1 MKELIYKKQHED
13 FKMEV
18 FKDTDIDEL
27 TDNAYEIIGTN
38 LITHSSDSV
47 TTNTPQGA
55 IALVNNV
62 ILELEHSSRRTQNN

>member
-1 MKELIYKKQHED
+1 MKTLIYEKQHED
-13 FKMEV
+13 FKLEV

-38 LITHSSDSV
+38 LTTGESDGV
-47 TTNTPQGA
+47 ITNTPQGA

-62 ILELEHSSRRTQNN
+62 IASLKLAK